1 MDDPKFEEL
10 LRERKR
16 RLDDLEQG
24 KRDGLP
30 SADLIKLQML
40 SDEAWGVAEEYR
52 VKTGCSPT
60 PVP

>member
-1 MDDPKFEEL
+1 MDPKFEEL

-24 KRDGLP
+24 RRDRIP
-30 SADLIKLQML
+30 SADLIELEMR
-40 SDEAWGVAEEYR
+40 SDEAWAVAEEYR